1 MTKDKRNRFRSRFS
15 HGICK
20 CFNIFTLCS
29 RQSTSCIGADPSYE
43 NTFIISTPVI
53 KQSNMHLS
61 QSRIDYNHL
70 KLSFYPTTF
79 TSIDQKKLSRH
90 LMPQIVLVDSDFC
103 TDNNNMMRHV
113 ICQKEEPVSSF
124 SSISSS
130 PTSDCH
136 LSLTIHQ
143 CYSTSTLPS
152 VTTTNTDMLN
162 KSTNNIIEKS
172 SLPQTQTSS
181 RFSYL
186 IRPSTP
192 CIFGRENY
200 DDEQMND
207 DEFFLT
213 AGGIVHSCPNIYEL
227 SIDNNRKLQS
237 CDHLMLI
244 DQRTKLNNS
253 DNLNCYDTEFDRY
266 SILPRFHS
274 NLSSVSTDSIDSE
287 LKLYKERH
295 AIGFSR
301 PCHDNISIYSSFL
314 PTTWRSDNYLLL
326 MPLIHHQHSSLFNL
340 IGHGKRS
347 RSYDIPVGQTYS
359 SVIV

>member
-1 MTKDKRNRFRSRFS
+1 
-15 HGICK
+15 
-20 CFNIFTLCS
+20 
-29 RQSTSCIGADPSYE
+29 
-43 NTFIISTPVI
+43 
-53 KQSNMHLS
+53 
-61 QSRIDYNHL
+61 
-70 KLSFYPTTF
+70 
-79 TSIDQKKLSRH
+79 
-90 LMPQIVLVDSDFC
+90 MPQIVLVDSDFC

-113 ICQKEEPVSSF
+113 ICQKEEPVSSL
-124 SSISSS
+124 SSTSSS
-130 PTSDCH
+130 PTSNCH

-152 VTTTNTDMLN
+152 ATTTNIEMYN

-172 SLPQTQTSS
+172 SLPRTQTSS

-192 CIFGRENY
+192 CIFGREHY

-237 CDHLMLI
+237 CNHLMFI
-244 DQRTKLNNS
+244 DQQTKFNNN
-253 DNLNCYDTEFDRY
+253 DNLNCYDTELDRY
-266 SILPRFHS
+266 SILPRFHP
-274 NLSSVSTDSIDSE
+274 NLSSISTDSIDSE

-301 PCHDNISIYSSFL
+301 QCHDDSSIYSSFL

-326 MPLIHHQHSSLFNL
+326 MPFINHQHSSLFNL
-340 IGHGKRS
+340 IDHGKRS
-347 RSYDIPVGQTYS
+347 RSYDLPVEQTYS
-359 SVIV
+359 SVIA